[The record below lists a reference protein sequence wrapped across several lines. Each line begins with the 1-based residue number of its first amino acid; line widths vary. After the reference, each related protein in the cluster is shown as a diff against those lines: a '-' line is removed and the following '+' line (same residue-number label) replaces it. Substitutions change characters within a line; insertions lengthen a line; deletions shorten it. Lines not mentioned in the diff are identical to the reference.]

1 MHLCSAESCTGGLL
15 GHIITNYPGASQ
27 FYLGGQITYS
37 NQTKHEWLHVPEQT
51 LIDYGAVSEQTVI
64 AMAEGIRN
72 ACRQSCPIEKL
83 VGIAI
88 SGIAG
93 PSGGTPDKP
102 VGTVWIGISM
112 AHFQHATRFSFSG
125 NREEIK
131 QQSALQALRIIR
143 DALSVK
149 KRPD

>member
-1 MHLCSAESCTGGLL
+1 
-15 GHIITNYPGASQ
+15 
-27 FYLGGQITYS
+27 
-37 NQTKHEWLHVPEQT
+37 
-51 LIDYGAVSEQTVI
+51 
-64 AMAEGIRN
+64 
-72 ACRQSCPIEKL
+72 
-83 VGIAI
+83 
-88 SGIAG
+88 
-93 PSGGTPDKP
+93 
-102 VGTVWIGISM
+102 M